1 MPSIA
6 PLQSSGYYG
15 SITTPSSPPAP
26 PPPASRFQ
34 FIARAKETSQ
44 SMMATRKPWRQL
56 FDPAALGR
64 PHSFGDAIARI
75 KRNLGYFRVNYAI
88 AALLILFL
96 SLLWHPISMV
106 VFLIVFVGWFFL
118 YFFRDEPIMLF
129 NRTIDDRV
137 VLIVLS
143 IVTIVALVFTHVW
156 LNVLVS
162 VLIGVFLVGLHAAFR
177 TTDDQF
183 LDEQE
188 AVERGL
194 LSFVASPAGQGYG
207 HV

>member
-1 MPSIA
+1 
-6 PLQSSGYYG
+6 
-15 SITTPSSPPAP
+15 
-26 PPPASRFQ
+26 
-34 FIARAKETSQ
+34 
-44 SMMATRKPWRQL
+44 
-56 FDPAALGR
+56 
-64 PHSFGDAIARI
+64 
-75 KRNLGYFRVNYAI
+75 
-88 AALLILFL
+88 
-96 SLLWHPISMV
+96 
-106 VFLIVFVGWFFL
+106 
-118 YFFRDEPIMLF
+118 MLF

-188 AVERGL
+188 AAERGL
-194 LSFVASPAGQGYG
+194 LSFVGSPPGHGYG